1 MKLNLLMIAGMLV
14 AGAAFADGPTLPDQA
29 NDKATAAQ
37 ANRDAHPTATAPTLP
52 DQASDKAVNALTNV
66 AFGKKGAEMRAAH
79 AAENQ
84 AADRAAEARAAAA
97 ARAAAGATRVVPTP
111 TSHPGR

>member
-1 MKLNLLMIAGMLV
+1 MKLKLLTIAGMLM

-29 NDKATAAQ
+29 
-37 ANRDAHPTATAPTLP
+37 
-52 DQASDKAVNALTNV
+52 SDKAVNALSTI
-66 AFGKKGAEMRAAH
+66 AFGKKGAEARAAH

-97 ARAAAGATRVVPTP
+97 ARAAEASTAAATRAADARAAAGATRVVPTP